1 MDIAILVIAV
11 LLIGFFCLK
20 NVPTL
25 VNGILCS
32 ALLLI
37 YFRMDLYDGLLNTY
51 MGGFVD
57 FTKTWFLMFF
67 LGAIFGKIMDA
78 SGAADSLARSV
89 LKLIG
94 EKRISLGVCI
104 ITFRLVSAG
113 ISAYI
118 TLFICLPIAIKMCR
132 KANLNRAFIIAGY
145 SLGLNVGLAIPYV
158 AATNNMLCVDYFG
171 TTPSAG
177 GMLALFVSVVYSV
190 VGMLYITW
198 YERRLKARGLGC
210 VEADG
215 SAAIAEMSDND
226 DRKMP
231 HWTLAVI
238 PMIVPVILLNA
249 FSMKVEVALLFGV
262 LAALVCQ
269 FKWLPR
275 KWEPIRGYITEAIS
289 STTLTIVNTSAIVGF
304 GTVIQATSGYAN
316 AVDAIL
322 GINGNP
328 YIVAIIIINVI
339 AGIAGASSAGL
350 VLAAPVLQTLLPF
363 TNPAV
368 LHRTVVLAS
377 LGLDSLPNAGFLQT
391 ECTLAGVRFKDV
403 YLPVIF
409 SLTVVLTL
417 LRALLY
423 VALAFILGMA

>member
-32 ALLLI
+32 ALLVI

-104 ITFRLVSAG
+104 ITFLLVSAG

-198 YERRLKARGLGC
+198 YERRLKARGLGY

-215 SAAIAEMSDND
+215 SAAIAEMSDSD

-328 YIVAIIIINVI
+328 YIVAMTRGAAVEF
-339 AGIAGASSAGL
+339 AKYGIRCNCVAPGPTLTDMMSGQAVDRFPSYTAPKLLIKRISDPSEQ
-350 VLAAPVLQTLLPF
+350 AAVACF
-363 TNPAV
+363 
-368 LHRTVVLAS
+368 LAS
-377 LGLDSLPNAGFLQT
+377 DDASYMTGEIVYNCAGWGLS
-391 ECTLAGVRFKDV
+391 
-403 YLPVIF
+403 
-409 SLTVVLTL
+409 
-417 LRALLY
+417 
-423 VALAFILGMA
+423 

>member
-1 MDIAILVIAV
+1 MDIAILVLAV

-25 VNGILCS
+25 VSGILCS

-104 ITFRLVSAG
+104 ITFLLVSAG

-198 YERRLKARGLGC
+198 YERRLKARGLGY

-249 FSMKVEVALLFGV
+249 FSMKVEV
-262 LAALVCQ
+262 
-269 FKWLPR
+269 
-275 KWEPIRGYITEAIS
+275 
-289 STTLTIVNTSAIVGF
+289 
-304 GTVIQATSGYAN
+304 
-316 AVDAIL
+316 
-322 GINGNP
+322 
-328 YIVAIIIINVI
+328 
-339 AGIAGASSAGL
+339 
-350 VLAAPVLQTLLPF
+350 
-363 TNPAV
+363 
-368 LHRTVVLAS
+368 H
-377 LGLDSLPNAGFLQT
+377 LD
-391 ECTLAGVRFKDV
+391 R
-403 YLPVIF
+403 
-409 SLTVVLTL
+409 
-417 LRALLY
+417 
-423 VALAFILGMA
+423 

>member
-1 MDIAILVIAV
+1 
-11 LLIGFFCLK
+11 
-20 NVPTL
+20 
-25 VNGILCS
+25 
-32 ALLLI
+32 
-37 YFRMDLYDGLLNTY
+37 

-104 ITFRLVSAG
+104 ITFLLVSAG

-177 GMLALFVSVVYSV
+177 GMLALFVSVVYAV

-198 YERRLKARGLGC
+198 YERRLKARG
-210 VEADG
+210 
-215 SAAIAEMSDND
+215 SATSRPTAPPPSRRCRTTTTARCPLD
-226 DRKMP
+226 
-231 HWTLAVI
+231 LAVI

-391 ECTLAGVRFKDV
+391 ECTRGREVQGRVPAGHLQPDRRAD
-403 YLPVIF
+403 
-409 SLTVVLTL
+409 L